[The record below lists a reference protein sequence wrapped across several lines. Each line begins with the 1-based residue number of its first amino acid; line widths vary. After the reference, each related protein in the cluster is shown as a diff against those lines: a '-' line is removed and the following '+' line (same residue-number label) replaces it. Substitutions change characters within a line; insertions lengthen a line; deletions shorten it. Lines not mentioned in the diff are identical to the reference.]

1 MSEALVGQQTMP
13 SAPPPSLIFEMAAD
27 IAILQTVVASLAH
40 TNAPALAAMRDALA
54 QLAVTSVQVGQQT
67 PLVQI
72 MNDTMQRRIF
82 TFEARLPR
90 PDPS

>member
-1 MSEALVGQQTMP
+1 
-13 SAPPPSLIFEMAAD
+13 
-27 IAILQTVVASLAH
+27 
-40 TNAPALAAMRDALA
+40 MRDSPA

-90 PDPS
+90 QDLS